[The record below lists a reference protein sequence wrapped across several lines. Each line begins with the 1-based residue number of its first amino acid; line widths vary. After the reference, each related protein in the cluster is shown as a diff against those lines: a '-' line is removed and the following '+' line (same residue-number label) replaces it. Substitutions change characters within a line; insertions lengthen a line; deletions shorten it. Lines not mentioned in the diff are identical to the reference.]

1 MDYREEFVKLFT
13 DDPVNWAKWAAVFA
27 VLIFSYCFSIPL
39 FNKVS
44 YRLGREYKRDLAR
57 KRGHIIKA
65 FILDQHPSGDAG
77 KYDWY
82 AKYEYSLDEKGVPR
96 LFSLSQPPASGDLSL
111 LRQQPK
117 TAVFNGRIPLGC
129 SAGIDQIAGL
139 LPSLDSG
146 GYYNDRI
153 ADPAHGLIS

>member
-44 YRLGREYKRDLAR
+44 YRLGREYKRGLAR

-82 AKYEYSLDEKGVPR
+82 AKYEYSLDGNKKVYRAYFHYPNRPPRVIYLYYVNSPKR
-96 LFSLSQPPASGDLSL
+96 LFSMDEYHWDVPLGLIKLPVFFLPWIL
-111 LRQQPK
+111 
-117 TAVFNGRIPLGC
+117 AVITMIVLQIPLTV
-129 SAGIDQIAGL
+129 
-139 LPSLDSG
+139 
-146 GYYNDRI
+146 
-153 ADPAHGLIS
+153 

>member
-82 AKYEYSLDEKGVPR
+82 AKYEYSLDGNKKVYRAYFHYPNRPPRVIYLYYVNSPKR
-96 LFSLSQPPASGDLSL
+96 LFSMDEYHWDVPLGLIKLPVFFLPWIL
-111 LRQQPK
+111 
-117 TAVFNGRIPLGC
+117 AVITMIVLQIPLTV
-129 SAGIDQIAGL
+129 
-139 LPSLDSG
+139 
-146 GYYNDRI
+146 
-153 ADPAHGLIS
+153 